1 MAAGPEANEVTEVT
15 DANLQFEAE
24 TDEDHDPVPILI
36 VAEVL
41 QAEADPDPTATIGK
55 PKGVLHQKTREGQK
69 KMAMKIKLAHLRRTV
84 SQTVILV

>member
-1 MAAGPEANEVTEVT
+1 MAAGPEANEGTEVT

-24 TDEDHDPVPILI
+24 TDVDLDPVPTHI

-55 PKGVLHQKTREGQK
+55 PKGVHHQKTREGQK
-69 KMAMKIKLAHLRRTV
+69 RMAMKIRLAHQRKMV
-84 SQTVILV
+84 NQTVILV

>member
-24 TDEDHDPVPILI
+24 TDEDLDPVPILI

-55 PKGVLHQKTREGQK
+55 PKGVHHQKTREGQK
-69 KMAMKIKLAHLRRTV
+69 KMAMKIKLAHLRRMV